1 MAKIS
6 HMAKSRVNTN
16 DHTGVTAAGH
26 MTDWELA
33 NVSLLYP
40 LSIPSRIF
48 SIWPQIII
56 LVPFMT
62 HSTKHSFFRD
72 YQLVFERNP

>member
-1 MAKIS
+1 MAKTS

-48 SIWPQIII
+48 STWPQIII
-56 LVPFMT
+56 FG
-62 HSTKHSFFRD
+62 SIYDSF
-72 YQLVFERNP
+72 YQAFIFQGLSAGI